1 MSVQE
6 DDDESPRCV
15 AEFEEDDELSLSSST
30 LAKSSK
36 SPTSDR
42 SRHLRQL
49 VVDLKMEL
57 AEALAQV
64 DDLTLANRRLE
75 QERDRAREHI
85 RWLRGQSSSQT
96 STTNTTNT
104 VDITSLNRRASDGG
118 APMQVPASAW
128 NESSSSSSFV
138 RDIFQFSISNLQ
150 DETIHASPTNTTTH
164 NNSFRPD
171 TFDDGDEDEKEHIET
186 LHVTE
191 HGQPIL
197 SARDVG
203 RSLTIP
209 TGLSL
214 RSSLR
219 RLSNEICNTI
229 QPLSSEAFSESSS
242 RPTSEATDSQVQQ
255 DETDRAA
262 GLPPPSMSRRSS
274 MPNLRRRTSYILA
287 QADRLHQREEEIR
300 GNRSP
305 PSSSLS
311 PHGEEEDQDSNCAAD
326 SAQHETYHEYTVK
339 TIFGKDDAAVHR
351 QQRRDRRRRK
361 SLVSN
366 LQIAQARI
374 ATSSPSSEDGVNIDI
389 SPYLPSEGED

>member
-6 DDDESPRCV
+6 DDESPRCV
-15 AEFEEDDELSLSSST
+15 VDFDEVDDELSLSSST
-30 LAKSSK
+30 LASSK
-36 SPTSDR
+36 SPTSHHR
-42 SRHLRQL
+42 RHLRQL

-85 RWLRGQSSSQT
+85 RWLRGQQSSSSQT
-96 STTNTTNT
+96 STANASAA
-104 VDITSLNRRASDGG
+104 DIASLNRRASDGG
-118 APMQVPASAW
+118 APMQAPASAW

-138 RDIFQFSISNLQ
+138 RDIFQSSISNLQ
-150 DETIHASPTNTTTH
+150 EETIHASPTDTTTH
-164 NNSFRPD
+164 SSSFRPD
-171 TFDDGDEDEKEHIET
+171 SFDDGDEDEKEHIET
-186 LHVTE
+186 LYVTE

-229 QPLSSEAFSESSS
+229 QPLSSEAFSESS

-255 DETDRAA
+255 DETVRAA

-305 PSSSLS
+305 PSSSHS
-311 PHGEEEDQDSNCAAD
+311 PHGEEEDQDSNCAPD

-351 QQRRDRRRRK
+351 QKRRDRRRRK

>member
-118 APMQVPASAW
+118 APMQTKESA
-128 NESSSSSSFV
+128 SSSSFV
-138 RDIFQFSISNLQ
+138 RDIFQSSISNLR
-150 DETIHASPTNTTTH
+150 DETINASPTDTTTH
-164 NNSFRPD
+164 SSSFRPD

-186 LHVTE
+186 FHVTE

-203 RSLTIP
+203 RSPTIP

-262 GLPPPSMSRRSS
+262 GLQPSMSRRSS